1 MKPNLGRWIVFT
13 IGLLAV
19 TVIALF
25 AIKDSVAAGDTR
37 TISNYKPWEEATLE
51 AAGLLPI
58 QEGGRI
64 KPLGTYAGFTMLSLH
79 GARKMEII
87 GEGGQEVTIKPLAWM
102 MDCLF
107 RPELANELPTF
118 RVDNAEVLD
127 SVGIKSKGR
136 RDRYAYNDLKPG
148 LEKLKQMGAAYE
160 EISKRDPKLLKP
172 VEQQTLTLAYTVRN
186 YEFLTGYM
194 DFARNG
200 LLPGSAT
207 AEGKLLP
214 VSEVMAAAPKIRAE
228 LQAAAQGK
236 PVSQEVQTISVL
248 IEQAANSA
256 KFGLNLFPP
265 SNKDDAKWL
274 SAGDRIFHIFT
285 GTTREPEQSVKDI
298 KELEQTVQALK
309 SGEEAFRNHFEEL
322 EKSIVARAEAR
333 NEYKSVPLEASYFK
347 KNWFLY
353 ALAWFLIAVIS
364 SGVMF
369 FAGRS
374 KTGNLSYRITIIAMA
389 LGLVYLIIPIVKRS
403 IIMGRP
409 PVGNLYDTIIFIDMA
424 IVAFA
429 LLVEWMSKKRFVL
442 GITPIVAAFLIVLAR
457 RFEVGEGKDHLDPL
471 VAVLRSNYWL
481 TTHVITITLGYASGL
496 ITALLSIVY
505 IMLRTLG
512 LDKGD
517 PSLRRSVT
525 RAAYGCVCLTLTLSL
540 IGTVLGGIW
549 ANDSWGRFWGWDP
562 KENGALMIVLW
573 TLAILHARLGGFIKE
588 WGMHLCGV
596 FTAVIVGFSWW
607 HVNFLNVG
615 LHNYGF
621 AAEKKWTVMAFYA
634 VMLGFILW
642 GAIAAWMERLHKN
655 SSQKESK
662 DDPEALPELKES
674 RS

>member
-1 MKPNLGRWIVFT
+1 MKPTIGRWVVFAM
-13 IGLLAV
+13 GLLAV

-25 AIKDSVAAGDTR
+25 AIKDSMATGDTR

-51 AAGLLPI
+51 KAGLLPV
-58 QEGGRI
+58 QEGGRV

-87 GEGGQEVTIKPLAWM
+87 GEGGKQVTIKPLAWM
-102 MDCLF
+102 LDCLF

-127 SVGIKSKGR
+127 AVGIPSKGR
-136 RDRYAYNDLKPG
+136 RDRYSYNDLKPG
-148 LEKLKQMGAAYE
+148 LEKLKQMGSAYE

-172 VEQQTLTLAYTVRN
+172 VEQQTLTMAYTVRN

-200 LLPGSAT
+200 LLPGST
-207 AEGKLLP
+207 TTEGKLLP
-214 VSEVMAAAPKIRAE
+214 VSEVMQAAPKIRAE
-228 LQAAAQGK
+228 LQNAANGQQ
-236 PVSQEVQTISVL
+236 VSSEVQTISVL
-248 IEQAANSA
+248 IEQAAKSA
-256 KFGLNLFPP
+256 QFGLNLFPP
-265 SNKDDAKWL
+265 SNKEDDKWL

-285 GTTREPEQSVKDI
+285 GNTREPEQSVKDI
-298 KELEQTVQALK
+298 KALEDTVQALK
-309 SGEEAFRNHFEEL
+309 TGEAAFRDKFSAL
-322 EKSIVARAEAR
+322 EDSIVARADAR
-333 NEYKSVPLEASYFK
+333 GEYKSVPLEASYFK

-353 ALAWFLIAVIS
+353 AFAWFLLAVITS
-364 SGVMF
+364 AVMF

-374 KTGNLSYRITIIAMA
+374 MVGKISYRATVIFLIF
-389 LGLVYLIIPIVKRS
+389 GLIYLIIPIAKRS
-403 IIMGRP
+403 LIMGRP
-409 PVGNLYDTIIFIDMA
+409 PVGNLYDTIVFIDMA
-424 IVAFA
+424 VVAFA
-429 LLVEWMSKKRFVL
+429 LLVEWMTRKRFVL

-496 ITALLSIVY
+496 ITALLAIVY
-505 IMLRTLG
+505 ILLRSMG
-512 LDKGD
+512 LDAGD
-517 PSLRRSVT
+517 LSLRRSVT
-525 RAAYGCVCLTLTLSL
+525 RAVYGCVCLTLTLSL

-588 WGMHLCGV
+588 WGLHLCGV
-596 FTAVIVGFSWW
+596 FTAIVVAFSWW

-621 AAEKKWTVMAFYA
+621 AADKKMWVVIFYA
-634 VMLGFILW
+634 VMAVFILW
-642 GAIAAWMERLHKN
+642 GAIACWIEKL
-655 SSQKESK
+655 SSGGGLAK
-662 DDPEALPELKES
+662 DAGEPGPVARDGVEA
-674 RS
+674 

>member
-37 TISNYKPWEEATLE
+37 TISNYKPWEEATLD

-236 PVSQEVQTISVL
+236 QVSQEVQTISVL

-256 KFGLNLFPP
+256 KFGPNLFPP

-429 LLVEWMSKKRFVL
+429 LLVEWMTKKRFVL

-471 VAVLRSNYWL
+471 VAVL
-481 TTHVITITLGYASGL
+481 
-496 ITALLSIVY
+496 
-505 IMLRTLG
+505 
-512 LDKGD
+512 
-517 PSLRRSVT
+517 
-525 RAAYGCVCLTLTLSL
+525 
-540 IGTVLGGIW
+540 
-549 ANDSWGRFWGWDP
+549 
-562 KENGALMIVLW
+562 
-573 TLAILHARLGGFIKE
+573 
-588 WGMHLCGV
+588 
-596 FTAVIVGFSWW
+596 
-607 HVNFLNVG
+607 
-615 LHNYGF
+615 
-621 AAEKKWTVMAFYA
+621 
-634 VMLGFILW
+634 
-642 GAIAAWMERLHKN
+642 
-655 SSQKESK
+655 
-662 DDPEALPELKES
+662 
-674 RS
+674 